1 MPTTPNPS
9 TTPTGRRLARKAQ
22 VPQVNPETI
31 ALPVPIHRFRVL
43 FADGAL
49 VDFLAS
55 WDTSDTRGQML
66 DRHYGKRPAKDRHN
80 DPTYRIEGIAH
91 LGQEY
96 VYTPEPASDHTP
108 S

>member
-1 MPTTPNPS
+1 
-9 TTPTGRRLARKAQ
+9 
-22 VPQVNPETI
+22 VC
-31 ALPVPIHRFRVL
+31 LPIPVHRFRVL

-55 WDTSDTRGQML
+55 WDTSNVRAEML
-66 DRHYGKRPAKDRHN
+66 DAHYGPRPKTAH
-80 DPTYRIEGIAH
+80 DPHVRIEGVAH